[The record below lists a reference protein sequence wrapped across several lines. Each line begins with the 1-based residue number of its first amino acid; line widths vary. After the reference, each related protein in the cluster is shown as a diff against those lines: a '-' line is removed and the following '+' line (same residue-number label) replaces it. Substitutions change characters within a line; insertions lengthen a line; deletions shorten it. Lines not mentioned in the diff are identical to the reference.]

1 MTTYFSLEFESKSN
15 DLDMDSYQV
24 SSREN
29 NKATFLAKK
38 RAQNKEYTHNQKE
51 FEEPEN
57 GNIFE
62 NKKEKNGYI
71 NNFLM
76 LQEFSFSSEGE
87 KNLGIDEFS
96 FLEKLREDEN
106 LLMVYYPGYYLF
118 TKSKEDLLKDY
129 LEGNDFSLIKR
140 SKKRLPNYK
149 QKHYI
154 RVNVKR
160 TFMNTYL
167 LNALNEKLKKNG
179 FITPFSKFPQSFVIN
194 VAKNL
199 NRALMNMRLKEIFR
213 TKEIYGDIDDKS
225 YKHNLKIV
233 NEIEKKGNP
242 ELNMIFNRKLCCL
255 FEEYLNSE
263 EFGIIELN
271 KLKNEK
277 DDYYIG
283 KYVYLAKRF
292 IEFLFSSEK

>member
-38 RAQNKEYTHNQKE
+38 RAQIKEYTHNQKE
-51 FEEPEN
+51 FKEPEN
-57 GNIFE
+57 GNILE
-62 NKKEKNGYI
+62 NMKNDYI

-213 TKEIYGDIDDKS
+213 TKEIYGDIDNKN

>member
-1 MTTYFSLEFESKSN
+1 MTSYFYLEFESKSI
-15 DLDMDSYQV
+15 DLDMNSYQV

-29 NKATFLAKK
+29 NKITFLEKK
-38 RAQNKEYTHNQKE
+38 RVLNKENTHNQKE
-51 FEEPEN
+51 LEESEN
-57 GNIFE
+57 GNIFKNMKE
-62 NKKEKNGYI
+62 NNDCI
-71 NNFLM
+71 NNLLM
-76 LQEFSFSSEGE
+76 LQEFSISSEGE
-87 KNLGIDEFS
+87 KDFEINEFS

-106 LLMVYYPGYYLF
+106 LFMAYFPGYYLF
-118 TKSKEDLLKDY
+118 TKSKEDLLKDH
-129 LEGNDFSLIKR
+129 LKGNDFSYIKR

-167 LNALNEKLKKNG
+167 LNALNKKLKKNG

-199 NRALMNMRLKEIFR
+199 NRTLMNMRLKEIFR
-213 TKEIYGDIDDKS
+213 TKELYEDADDKN

-233 NEIEKKGNP
+233 NEIEKKANP
-242 ELNMIFNRKLCCL
+242 DLNMIFNRKLFCL

-263 EFGIIELN
+263 EFGKIELN
-271 KLKNEK
+271 ILKNEK
-277 DDYYIG
+277 DEYYIR
-283 KYVYLAKRF
+283 KYVYLAKQF
-292 IEFLFSSEK
+292 IEFLFSNGK

>member
-1 MTTYFSLEFESKSN
+1 
-15 DLDMDSYQV
+15 
-24 SSREN
+24 
-29 NKATFLAKK
+29 
-38 RAQNKEYTHNQKE
+38 
-51 FEEPEN
+51 
-57 GNIFE
+57 
-62 NKKEKNGYI
+62 
-71 NNFLM
+71 M

>member
-1 MTTYFSLEFESKSN
+1 MTTYFSLEFESKSI
-15 DLDMDSYQV
+15 DLDINTFQM
-24 SSREN
+24 SSSEN
-29 NKATFLAKK
+29 NKNNFLAKK
-38 RAQNKEYTHNQKE
+38 RIHIKENTHNKKEY
-51 FEEPEN
+51 EEPKN

-62 NKKEKNGYI
+62 NMKEKNNYI

-76 LQEFSFSSEGE
+76 LEEFSVSSESE
-87 KNLGIDEFS
+87 KNFGIDEFY
-96 FLEKLREDEN
+96 FLERLQEDEN
-106 LLMVYYPGYYLF
+106 LLIIHYPGYYLF

-129 LEGNDFSLIKR
+129 LKGNDFSLIKR
-140 SKKRLPNYK
+140 STKRLPNYK

-213 TKEIYGDIDDKS
+213 TKEIYGDIDNKN

>member
-1 MTTYFSLEFESKSN
+1 MTTYFSLEFELKSI
-15 DLDMDSYQV
+15 DLDINTFQM
-24 SSREN
+24 SSSEN
-29 NKATFLAKK
+29 NKNNFLAKK
-38 RAQNKEYTHNQKE
+38 RIHFQENTHNKKEY
-51 FEEPEN
+51 EEPKN

-129 LEGNDFSLIKR
+129 FKGNDFSLIKR

-213 TKEIYGDIDDKS
+213 TKELYEEINNKN

-283 KYVYLAKRF
+283 KYVYLAKQF
-292 IEFLFSSEK
+292 IAFLFSSEK

>member
-62 NKKEKNGYI
+62 NKKKKNGYI
-71 NNFLM
+71 HNFLM

-106 LLMVYYPGYYLF
+106 LIMVYYPGYYL
-118 TKSKEDLLKDY
+118 
-129 LEGNDFSLIKR
+129 NSL
-140 SKKRLPNYK
+140 
-149 QKHYI
+149 
-154 RVNVKR
+154 
-160 TFMNTYL
+160 
-167 LNALNEKLKKNG
+167 
-179 FITPFSKFPQSFVIN
+179 
-194 VAKNL
+194 
-199 NRALMNMRLKEIFR
+199 
-213 TKEIYGDIDDKS
+213 
-225 YKHNLKIV
+225 
-233 NEIEKKGNP
+233 
-242 ELNMIFNRKLCCL
+242 
-255 FEEYLNSE
+255 
-263 EFGIIELN
+263 
-271 KLKNEK
+271 
-277 DDYYIG
+277 
-283 KYVYLAKRF
+283 
-292 IEFLFSSEK
+292 

>member
-1 MTTYFSLEFESKSN
+1 M
-15 DLDMDSYQV
+15 
-24 SSREN
+24 SSSEN
-29 NKATFLAKK
+29 NKNNFLAKK
-38 RAQNKEYTHNQKE
+38 RIHIKENTHNKKEY
-51 FEEPEN
+51 EEPKN

-62 NKKEKNGYI
+62 NMNEKNNYI

-76 LQEFSFSSEGE
+76 LEEFSVSSESE
-87 KNLGIDEFS
+87 KNFGIDEFY
-96 FLEKLREDEN
+96 FLERLQEDEN
-106 LLMVYYPGYYLF
+106 LLIIHYPGYYLF

-129 LEGNDFSLIKR
+129 LKGNDFSLIKR
-140 SKKRLPNYK
+140 STKRLPNYK

-213 TKEIYGDIDDKS
+213 TKEIYGDIDNEN

-263 EFGIIELN
+263 ELGIIELN

>member
-1 MTTYFSLEFESKSN
+1 MTTSFSLEFESKSI
-15 DLDMDSYQV
+15 DLDINTFQI

-29 NKATFLAKK
+29 NKNNFLTKK
-38 RAQNKEYTHNQKE
+38 RIHNKENTHVKKE
-51 FEEPEN
+51 YEEPKN
-57 GNIFE
+57 GNIFK
-62 NKKEKNGYI
+62 NMKEKNDYI

-76 LQEFSFSSEGE
+76 LEEFSVSSEDE
-87 KNLGIDEFS
+87 KNFGIDEFY
-96 FLEKLREDEN
+96 FLERLQEDEN
-106 LLMVYYPGYYLF
+106 LLMVHYPGYYLF

-129 LEGNDFSLIKR
+129 LKANYFTLIKR
-140 SKKRLPNYK
+140 SKKRLPNFK

-154 RVNVKR
+154 RVNIKR

-179 FITPFSKFPQSFVIN
+179 FITPFSKFSQSFVIN
-194 VAKNL
+194 VAKVKCQT
-199 NRALMNMRLKEIFR
+199 LMNMRLKEIFR
-213 TKEIYGDIDDKS
+213 TKELYEEIDNKN

-283 KYVYLAKRF
+283 KYVYLAKQF
-292 IEFLFSSEK
+292 IEFLFLSEK

>member
-1 MTTYFSLEFESKSN
+1 MTTYFSLEFESKSI
-15 DLDMDSYQV
+15 DLDINTFQM
-24 SSREN
+24 SSSEN
-29 NKATFLAKK
+29 NKNNFLAKK
-38 RAQNKEYTHNQKE
+38 RIHIKENTHNKKEY
-51 FEEPEN
+51 EEPKK

-62 NKKEKNGYI
+62 NMNEKNNYI

-76 LQEFSFSSEGE
+76 LEEFSVSSESE
-87 KNLGIDEFS
+87 KNFGIDEFY
-96 FLEKLREDEN
+96 FLERLQEDEN
-106 LLMVYYPGYYLF
+106 LLIIHYPGYYLF

-129 LEGNDFSLIKR
+129 LKGNDFSLIKR
-140 SKKRLPNYK
+140 STKRLPNYK

-167 LNALNEKLKKNG
+167 LNALNEKLNKNG

-194 VAKNL
+194 VAKDKCKT
-199 NRALMNMRLKEIFR
+199 LMNMRLKEIFR
-213 TKEIYGDIDDKS
+213 TKELYEEINNKN

-283 KYVYLAKRF
+283 KYVYLAKNF